1 MIEKGKDVSFLVSNR
16 AGKKGESPEC
26 FDGMVRERNRRGR
39 IRDLRQSLPA
49 SGLRQMSGEIGDREV
64 EPAINAWDLLV
75 TRLKARERN
84 RRASASLSPVLSHFL
99 APHGKLYQRLLTLEQ
114 VLGSIPPPITVQ
126 EHPGPHEHQH
136 GSPSEEWPQVVHRVR
151 EHHEPL
157 RQVAADYGVSHET
170 IRRVLRT
177 SRNHRAG

>member
-84 RRASASLSPVLSHFL
+84 RRATTTLSPILYLFQLPSSTLSQKLQKVLSEVDV
-99 APHGKLYQRLLTLEQ
+99 PPGVETQRR
-114 VLGSIPPPITVQ
+114 
-126 EHPGPHEHQH
+126 PGPKDIPYGIAED
-136 GSPSEEWPQVVHRVR
+136 EWQLVLARVANDESYRTIAKDYQVSR
-151 EHHEPL
+151 
-157 RQVAADYGVSHET
+157 ET
-170 IRRVLRT
+170 IRRLVQT
-177 SRNHRAG
+177 AKQAS